1 MSEQAVE
8 VTRNGGVAVASLRG
22 DIDMINHDEMLSAL
36 LHAALDH
43 GPRFVLDLTRVQYV
57 DSNGVRMLFEL
68 ANELAQSRV
77 EWAVALDD
85 DSPIMRLLKVT
96 AFNDVVQIFCTTSD
110 AATALGG
117 E

>member
-1 MSEQAVE
+1 
-8 VTRNGGVAVASLRG
+8 
-22 DIDMINHDEMLSAL
+22 L
-36 LHAALDH
+36 LHAALEG
-43 GPRFVLDLTRVQYV
+43 GPRFALDLTDVQYV

-85 DSPIMRLLKVT
+85 DSPVMRLLKVT
-96 AFNDVVQIFCTTSD
+96 AFNDVAQIFPTVAD
-110 AATALGG
+110 AASSLGG